1 MLAKDYVI
9 VELKFHPELR
19 DKVNKLMEDFPF
31 RQVRSS
37 KFLSSL
43 AQIQRVSY

>member
-9 VELKFHPELR
+9 VELKFNPESR
-19 DKVNKLMEDFPF
+19 KKVNLFMKDFPF

-37 KFLSSL
+37 KFLATL
-43 AQIQRVSY
+43 AQIKRVSY